1 MIGRT
6 VESLKGAKRATV
18 HIYLATS
25 DCFRNVVFGL
35 SKEESKALAVKCTK
49 LVRQLTKDDPSTA
62 GTDWDFEF
70 SPETFS
76 DTDLDYAVEVCEAVK
91 EAWGPTEDKP
101 IIFNLPATVEM
112 ATLTYMLIKL
122 NIFHSYY

>member
-1 MIGRT
+1 M
-6 VESLKGAKRATV
+6 
-18 HIYLATS
+18 
-25 DCFRNVVFGL
+25 
-35 SKEESKALAVKCTK
+35 AVKCTK
-49 LVRQLTKDDPSTA
+49 LVRSLTKDDPSTA

-91 EAWGPTEDKP
+91 QAWEPSESKP

-112 ATLTYMLIKL
+112 ATPNVYADQIEYFATHITEREKFVFLYILIMIEVVVL
-122 NIFHSYY
+122 LLPNWVN

>member
-1 MIGRT
+1 M
-6 VESLKGAKRATV
+6 
-18 HIYLATS
+18 
-25 DCFRNVVFGL
+25 FGL

-62 GTDWDFEF
+62 STDWDFEF

-91 EAWGPTEDKP
+91 RSLGA
-101 IIFNLPATVEM
+101 NRR
-112 ATLTYMLIKL
+112 
-122 NIFHSYY
+122 